1 MRIGLKLDADFDR
14 DAGYRRL
21 YGTPEVP
28 GVLRDLGVEAV
39 EMPLGVESDHDEVV
53 RQARRCQAAGLRVS
67 FHPYSE
73 GLPANPAFFAEPGS
87 TRHARRLRPADAA
100 EPSSEPATLH
110 ARFLAMAAAVAEDQG
125 DTVVNIHPAAATD
138 DGVSRRVLVDR
149 SVRFFTWA
157 RRWCEQHARH
167 VRPVAELQVAPNAD
181 ESRIRIGDTPSEL
194 TEVVLGSGVGACWD
208 VGHAVINHR
217 RFGTAQDPP
226 DALLGRIAH
235 VHCHDVD
242 ESDHRVPRH
251 GDAPWRRFL
260 ERLAATG
267 YTGTVVIEVTPPTFL
282 DAGGLSSVKEAI
294 AAVREACAVAL

>member
-1 MRIGLKLDADFDR
+1 M
-14 DAGYRRL
+14 
-21 YGTPEVP
+21 
-28 GVLRDLGVEAV
+28 
-39 EMPLGVESDHDEVV
+39 
-53 RQARRCQAAGLRVS
+53 S

-73 GLPANPAFFAEPGS
+73 GLPANPAYFAEPGS
-87 TRHARRLRPADAA
+87 AGRAEGQRPADDGG
-100 EPSSEPATLH
+100 PSSEPVALH
-110 ARFLAMAAAVAEDQG
+110 ARFLAMAGAVAEGQG
-125 DTVVNIHPAAATD
+125 DTVVNIHPAAVAD
-138 DGVSRRVLVDR
+138 DGVPRRVLVDR

-181 ESRIRIGDTPSEL
+181 EFRIRIGDTPSEL

-208 VGHAVINHR
+208 AGHVVINHR
-217 RFGTAQDPP
+217 RFGMAQDPP

-242 ESDHRVPRH
+242 QSDHRVPRH

-294 AAVREACAVAL
+294 AAVREACAVAR